1 LRKYR
6 RLENMHIDE
15 LRNVYSSPDIN
26 VIKSKKSVVGGA
38 CRTHRGDN
46 VIWKVW
52 LDLGIDG

>member
-1 LRKYR
+1 
-6 RLENMHIDE
+6 MHIDE